1 MEIASNKGVIADA
14 STPAGRAGMSESE
27 WREAIKFDSTDTGWV
42 IMSIGMAIGAG
53 IVFLPVQ
60 VGLMGLWVF
69 LLSSVIG
76 YPAMYLFQRLFIN
89 TLAESPECKDYP
101 SVISGYLGK
110 NWGIL
115 LGALYFVM
123 LVIWMFV
130 YSTAITNDSA
140 SYLHTFGVTEGL
152 LSDSPFYG
160 LVLICILVAIS
171 SRGEKLLFKISTGM
185 VLFDRSGHR
194 TKFTNVGRMLLERGR
209 VLLEAADKLTTDAE
223 ALARGWETHL
233 TIVTEALVPTPA
245 FFPLIDKL
253 AAKANTQLAIITEVL
268 AGAWERL
275 EQGRADIVIAPDMH
289 FRSSSEINSR
299 KLYTLMN
306 VYVAAPDHPIH
317 QEPEP
322 LSEVTRVKY
331 RGIAVA
337 DTARERPV
345 LTVQLLDKQPRLT
358 VSTIEDKRQ
367 ALLAGLGVATM
378 PYPMVEKDIA
388 EGRLRVV
395 SPESTSEIDIIMA
408 WRRDSMG
415 EAKSWCLREI
425 PKLFSGK

>member
-1 MEIASNKGVIADA
+1 MAKERALTLEALRVMDAIDRRGSFAAAADEL
-14 STPAGRAGMSESE
+14 GRVPSA
-27 WREAIKFDSTDTGWV
+27 
-42 IMSIGMAIGAG
+42 
-53 IVFLPVQ
+53 
-60 VGLMGLWVF
+60 
-69 LLSSVIG
+69 LS
-76 YPAMYLFQRLFIN
+76 YTMQ
-89 TLAESPECKDYP
+89 
-101 SVISGYLGK
+101 
-110 NWGIL
+110 
-115 LGALYFVM
+115 
-123 LVIWMFV
+123 
-130 YSTAITNDSA
+130 
-140 SYLHTFGVTEGL
+140 
-152 LSDSPFYG
+152 
-160 LVLICILVAIS
+160 
-171 SRGEKLLFKISTGM
+171 KLEEELDV

-275 EQGRADIVIAPDMH
+275 EQGRADIVI
-289 FRSSSEINSR
+289 
-299 KLYTLMN
+299 
-306 VYVAAPDHPIH
+306 APDHPIH

>member
-1 MEIASNKGVIADA
+1 
-14 STPAGRAGMSESE
+14 
-27 WREAIKFDSTDTGWV
+27 
-42 IMSIGMAIGAG
+42 
-53 IVFLPVQ
+53 
-60 VGLMGLWVF
+60 
-69 LLSSVIG
+69 
-76 YPAMYLFQRLFIN
+76 
-89 TLAESPECKDYP
+89 
-101 SVISGYLGK
+101 
-110 NWGIL
+110 
-115 LGALYFVM
+115 
-123 LVIWMFV
+123 
-130 YSTAITNDSA
+130 
-140 SYLHTFGVTEGL
+140 
-152 LSDSPFYG
+152 
-160 LVLICILVAIS
+160 
-171 SRGEKLLFKISTGM
+171 
-185 VLFDRSGHR
+185 
-194 TKFTNVGRMLLERGR
+194 
-209 VLLEAADKLTTDAE
+209 
-223 ALARGWETHL
+223 
-233 TIVTEALVPTPA
+233 TPA